1 MSALIFILIL
11 SFLVIIHELGHFLV
25 ARWAKI
31 TVEEFGLGYPPRAK
45 TLAKDKRGTIYSLNW
60 LPFGGFVRMLGEDSS
75 EVRSTEYVVRS
86 DNKNR
91 EFSFSEV
98 PAWKRMLVILA
109 GASVNFVFG
118 VVAFG
123 LIYSRHGIPTPLN
136 GVRIEAVAPESPAA
150 KSGITIGSLVTQIQY
165 EQDSVDTTS
174 SQSLIQF
181 VQQHRGQ
188 QLTLETQTGQSY
200 LMYVRTPQETPEGQ
214 GSLGVTLSDTEMKFY
229 PWWQMPFRGM
239 WVGMRAAVE
248 FGGLILQALGK
259 MLSELVMLGKVPA
272 DVAGPVGIVYS
283 AEKEGFLKEG
293 FWAQLNFAAILSIN
307 LAIMNVLPFPA
318 LDGGRAVFIVWEMVT
333 RRRVKPKIEAWLNTA
348 GFMLLISLIVLISF
362 RDVGRVFGDPQI
374 QGWFKGLFH

>member
-1 MSALIFILIL
+1 MSAIIFIIIL

-31 TVEEFGLGYPPRAK
+31 IVEEFGLGYPPRAK

-60 LPFGGFVRMLGEDSS
+60 LPFGGFVRMLGEDSG
-75 EVRSTEYVVRS
+75 EIVVG
-86 DNKNR
+86 
-91 EFSFSEV
+91 SFSAA

-118 VVAFG
+118 VMAFG
-123 LIYSRHGIPTPLN
+123 LIYGRHGIPTPLN
-136 GVRIEAVAPESPAA
+136 GVRVEAVAQESPAA
-150 KSGITIGSLVTQIQY
+150 KSGIPLGALVTRIQLDQ
-165 EQDSVDTTS
+165 ESVNTTS
-174 SQSLIQF
+174 SQKLISY
-181 VQQHRGQ
+181 VLEHRGQ
-188 QLTLETQTGQSY
+188 QLTLVTEAGQTY
-200 LMYVRTPQETPEGQ
+200 PMYVRTAEETPAGQ

-239 WVGMRAAVE
+239 WIGLRAAVE

-259 MLSELVMLGKVPA
+259 MVSELVMLGKVPA

-333 RRRVKPKIEAWLNTA
+333 RRRVKPKVEAWINTA
-348 GFMLLISLIVLISF
+348 GFALLISLIVLISF

-374 QGWFKGLFH
+374 QGWFKGLIGK

>member
-1 MSALIFILIL
+1 MSAVIFILIL

-31 TVEEFGLGYPPRAK
+31 KVEEFGLGYPPRAV
-45 TLAKDKRGTIYSLNW
+45 TLKKDKRGTIWSINW
-60 LPFGGFVRMLGEDSS
+60 LPFGGFVRMLGED
-75 EVRSTEYVVRS
+75 TETIQ
-86 DNKNR
+86 
-91 EFSFSEV
+91 EGSFSSR

-118 VVAFG
+118 VMAFG
-123 LIYSRHGIPTPLN
+123 LIYSHHGIPTPLN
-136 GVRIEAVAPESPAA
+136 GVRIEAVAQESPAA
-150 KSGITIGSLVTQIQY
+150 TSGIAVGSLVTRIHVG
-165 EQDSVDTTS
+165 QDSVDTTS
-174 SQSLIQF
+174 SQQLIQF

-188 QLTLETQTGQSY
+188 HIELVTQAGQSY
-200 LMYVRTPQETPEGQ
+200 SMYVRTPQETPEGQ

-229 PWWQMPFRGM
+229 SWWQMPFRGM

-248 FGGLILQALGK
+248 FGGMILQALGK
-259 MLSELVMLGKVPA
+259 MVSELVMLGKVPA

-333 RRRVKPKIEAWLNTA
+333 RRRVKPKVEAWINTA
-348 GFMLLISLIVLISF
+348 GFALLISLIVLISF

-374 QGWFKGLFH
+374 QGWFKGLVK